1 MKFIDV
7 AHIHVKAGD
16 GGAGSVSFRR
26 EKFVPKGGPDG
37 GNGGRGGSV
46 ILKGNSHLSTLLDFQ
61 FKQSYKAERGQHGL
75 GARKTGKS
83 GSDAVIDVPVGTIVR
98 DVKSNEVLADLSRHG
113 DECILARGGLGGRG
127 NAAFATSTNQAPRE
141 YEVGELGEE
150 REIELE
156 LKLLADVGLVGF
168 PNAGKST
175 LISVIS
181 AAKPKIA
188 DYPFTTLVPNLG
200 IVKVDEG
207 ASFVV
212 ADIPGLIEG
221 AHEGKGLG
229 IQFLRHIQ
237 RTKVL
242 VFLLD
247 GTSDDIKSDFK
258 TLQKELK
265 LFNVALP
272 RKPTVVAVTKID
284 LLDDEKLKELRRV
297 AFRGVPTFLISS
309 VTRKG
314 TRELVDEMWR
324 RVAVHKKKHAVEAE
338 PERTR
343 RERRKERKKN
353 LLKRKPTRGRRREW
367 E

>member
-1 MKFIDV
+1 MKFLDV
-7 AHIHVKAGD
+7 ARIHVKAGD

-26 EKFVPKGGPDG
+26 EKYIPKGGPDG

-46 ILKGNSHLSTLLDFQ
+46 ILRANSHLNTLLDFQ
-61 FKQSYKAERGQHGL
+61 FKKSFKAERGSHGL
-75 GARKTGKS
+75 GANKTGKS
-83 GSDAVIDVPVGTIVR
+83 GRDLVLDVPLGTIVR
-98 DVKSNEVLADLSRHG
+98 DVETQEVLGDLSKHH
-113 DECILARGGLGGRG
+113 DTLVVALGGLGGRG
-127 NAAFATSTNQAPRE
+127 NAEFATSTNQAPRE
-141 YEVGELGEE
+141 YEVGEPGEE

-156 LKLLADVGLVGF
+156 LKLLADVGLVGL

-200 IVKVDEG
+200 IVRVDAG

-229 IQFLRHIQ
+229 IQFLRHIE

-247 GTSDDIKSDFK
+247 GTSDDIKADFNV
-258 TLQKELK
+258 LQQELK
-265 LFNVALP
+265 LFKAELP
-272 RKPTVVAVTKID
+272 KKPTLIAITK
-284 LLDDEKLKELRRV
+284 LDIVDDDKLNELKKVR
-297 AFRGVPTFLISS
+297 FKGIPTFHISA
-309 VTRKG
+309 VARRG
-314 TRELVDEMWR
+314 IDELVEEMWR
-324 RVAVHKKKHAVEAE
+324 RVAKQRIPEAE
-338 PERTR
+338 LATEPPTPK
-343 RERRKERKKN
+343 ERRSMREKAR
-353 LLKRKPTRGRRREW
+353 KRKPTRGRRRPW
-367 E
+367 D